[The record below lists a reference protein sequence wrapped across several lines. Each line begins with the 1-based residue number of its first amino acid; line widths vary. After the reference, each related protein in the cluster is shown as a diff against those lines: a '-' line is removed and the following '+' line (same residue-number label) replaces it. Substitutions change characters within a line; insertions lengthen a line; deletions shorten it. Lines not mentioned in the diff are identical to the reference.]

1 MTDLNKGNFN
11 GKKEIFPGKK
21 AVLALFVNRII
32 DPQDHIVVCDK
43 VQSQPACIQKLVA
56 KYIPVVIP
64 FVMNVS
70 HVKMGL
76 AYTARWILL
85 NLGKNESQLSV
96 NVFSSGGCISTYCL
110 KWQRLSIGHR
120 VFIPLSILLS

>member
-70 HVKMGL
+70 HVKMGVGI
-76 AYTARWILL
+76 Y
-85 NLGKNESQLSV
+85 SQVDFAEFRQKRKPIKCKCFFLQEV
-96 NVFSSGGCISTYCL
+96 VF
-110 KWQRLSIGHR
+110 QRI
-120 VFIPLSILLS
+120 V